1 MKLPEPPELR
11 RRVASP
17 GRAVGLVLLF
27 AVLPAS
33 VLAGVSNAEAE
44 SSVVHVAVSFV
55 VLMAA
60 FRLMGKRE
68 LGRLSPFEL
77 VTLMLIPEILSN
89 SVQGE
94 GSLLPSLA
102 GLSTILLMVFAT
114 SQLAQRFR
122 GVQRVVEAE
131 PTLLVADGKMLEEN
145 MNRERIAPDE
155 LFSEMRKQS
164 IERLAQVRFAVLE
177 SSGNLTFISK
187 QGPTVRAEEAT
198 E

>member
-1 MKLPEPPELR
+1 MSLPEPPELR
-11 RRVASP
+11 RRVVSP
-17 GRAVGLVLLF
+17 GRAAGLVLAF
-27 AVLPAS
+27 ALLPAS
-33 VLAGVSNAEAE
+33 VLAGVADAEAK
-44 SSVVHVAVSFV
+44 SSVLHVAISFV
-55 VLMAA
+55 VLLAA

-89 SVQGE
+89 SLQGH
-94 GSLLPSLA
+94 GSLLPSLT
-102 GLSTILLMVFAT
+102 GLSTILLLVFAT
-114 SQLAQRFR
+114 SLLAQRFR

-164 IERLAQVRFAVLE
+164 IARLAQIRFAVLE
-177 SSGNLTFISK
+177 ASGNITFISK
-187 QGPTVRAEEAT
+187 QGPTVRAEEAA

>member
-1 MKLPEPPELR
+1 MTLPEPPELR

-17 GRAVGLVLLF
+17 GRVVGLVLLF
-27 AVLPAS
+27 AILPAS
-33 VLAGVSNAEAE
+33 VLAGVADAEAK
-44 SSVVHVAVSFV
+44 SSVLHVAISFA

-89 SVQGE
+89 SVQGQ

-102 GLSTILLMVFAT
+102 GLSTILLLVFAT
-114 SQLAQRFR
+114 SLLAQRFR

-155 LFSEMRKQS
+155 LYSEMRKQS

-177 SSGNLTFISK
+177 SSGNVTFISK
-187 QGPTVRAEEAT
+187 HGRTVRAEEAA